1 MPSWFIPPSRQR
13 TESRGGRVGVSVEVA
28 GKEFRGGYCYGPLTD
43 EEEKAIRE
51 AGLERGLVEADR
63 RPGRHPDESW

>member
-1 MPSWFIPPSRQR
+1 MALYFIPPSRER
-13 TESRGGRVGVSVEVA
+13 TESRGGRVGIDVEA
-28 GKEFRGGYCYGPLTD
+28 GGRTYRGGYCHGPLSP
-43 EEEKAIRE
+43 EEAEAIRE